1 MRHGIAGVTGRYALG
16 AHCAGGLFGWQQDRV
31 AVARREVSELPGKW
45 RLESDDE
52 WGMWFEGVAGGLW
65 YIMVFLDDRWM
76 VVDLDTEDQAIE
88 GPWRDTARAAW
99 ESLGQKVA

>member
-1 MRHGIAGVTGRYALG
+1 MNQGIASNERRKATF

-31 AVARREVSELPGKW
+31 AVVRREVSELPGDW

-65 YIMVFLDDRWM
+65 YIMVFLDGRWM
-76 VVDLDTEDQAIE
+76 AVDLDTGEQAIE
-88 GPWRDTARAAW
+88 GPWRGTARAAW
-99 ESLGQKVA
+99 DALGQNAA